1 MTETP
6 ASTPPAGWHPDPAGS
21 EQLRFW
27 DGSAWTEQLRPV
39 GVQAEAQAQNET
51 QVLADAQTDATPA
64 APDTAA
70 GAAPHP
76 GAAPGTAPHPG
87 AASIPPAYMRPQILN
102 QGRFSAQFETGFF
115 RSLFDLSFA
124 SDKVVTISIAR
135 LIYLLSVVFAG
146 LSWIIGAIALF
157 FMGATDYN
165 GDVFIVWGIF
175 QLLFGWIGSL
185 IFVVLV
191 RVSLEVMIA
200 LIRTSQNTAKL
211 VHIENAKSGNQNS

>member
-6 ASTPPAGWHPDPAGS
+6 HSTPPAGWHPDPAGS
-21 EQLRFW
+21 DQLRFW
-27 DGSAWTEQLRPV
+27 DGSAWTEQLRPAR
-39 GVQAEAQAQNET
+39 VQAEAPTQNET
-51 QVLADAQTDATPA
+51 QVLTDVQTDATPA

-70 GAAPHP
+70 NA
-76 GAAPGTAPHPG
+76 APHPG
-87 AASIPPAYMRPQILN
+87 AASIPPAYMRPQIPN